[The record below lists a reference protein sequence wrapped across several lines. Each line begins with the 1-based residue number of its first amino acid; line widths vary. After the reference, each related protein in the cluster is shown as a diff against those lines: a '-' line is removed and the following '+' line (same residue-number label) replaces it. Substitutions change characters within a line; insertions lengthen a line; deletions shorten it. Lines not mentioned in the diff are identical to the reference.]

1 MTTCSK
7 NGIVNGSQRSS
18 IVGITNEQEF
28 DQDAG
33 QRLEEIFDKK
43 LDFDTSE
50 KLVID
55 KAKNKNFDTS
65 TEPFNAYTSALSSG
79 QAPNRATLESSSEIT
94 GIESDKIT
102 WETLGG
108 QTLQMSNKP
117 MPTASSKVSLETPTS
132 VTLETSL
139 GPSLETPT
147 SVTLEIPREP
157 SLETPTSITLETSR
171 GPSLETSTSVTVETS
186 RGPSLETPTSVTL
199 EIPRGPSL
207 ETPTSI
213 TLEIPRGPS
222 LETPTSITLEI
233 PRGPS
238 LETPT
243 SVTVETS
250 RGPTLE
256 TPTSVTL
263 ETPSGPTCEQSM
275 EENYVGIK
283 LETSSGKH
291 SVQGPTRK
299 LGTVNE
305 QHFMT
310 SVCKQLTTTKE
321 DLIKTFDADATFKP
335 IAVLGI
341 GEQINSSYDIVDL
354 DELDEDE
361 IRSEDQYCESEE
373 DEEYNYPMGLRL
385 GPIGQDREDED
396 KEGWNYEKD
405 DGRKPLNY
413 EDEDAEKVREKM
425 KRMEAEQEELSGSL
439 QALTSHFARLQLRLQ
454 QVTAA
459 PEEQREELLND
470 LLKFSNLGIPDF
482 RAAYSQGSHGFS
494 QRMSANLVQQFA
506 AQL

>member
-1 MTTCSK
+1 MKTCSK

-65 TEPFNAYTSALSSG
+65 TEPFNAYTSAPSSG

-132 VTLETSL
+132 VTLETSR

-171 GPSLETSTSVTVETS
+171 GPSLETS
-186 RGPSLETPTSVTL
+186 
-199 EIPRGPSL
+199 
-207 ETPTSI
+207 
-213 TLEIPRGPS
+213 
-222 LETPTSITLEI
+222 
-233 PRGPS
+233 
-238 LETPT
+238 T

-335 IAVLGI
+335 MAVLGI

-361 IRSEDQYCESEE
+361 IRSEDQ
-373 DEEYNYPMGLRL
+373 
-385 GPIGQDREDED
+385 
-396 KEGWNYEKD
+396 
-405 DGRKPLNY
+405 
-413 EDEDAEKVREKM
+413 
-425 KRMEAEQEELSGSL
+425 
-439 QALTSHFARLQLRLQ
+439 
-454 QVTAA
+454 VTH
-459 PEEQREELLND
+459 NIY
-470 LLKFSNLGIPDF
+470 FN
-482 RAAYSQGSHGFS
+482 
-494 QRMSANLVQQFA
+494 
-506 AQL
+506 

>member
-1 MTTCSK
+1 MKTCSK

-65 TEPFNAYTSALSSG
+65 TEPFNAYTSAPSSG

-132 VTLETSL
+132 VTLETS
-139 GPSLETPT
+139 
-147 SVTLEIPREP
+147 
-157 SLETPTSITLETSR
+157 
-171 GPSLETSTSVTVETS
+171 
-186 RGPSLETPTSVTL
+186 RGPSLETPTSV
-199 EIPRGPSL
+199 
-207 ETPTSI
+207 

-361 IRSEDQYCESEE
+361 IRSEDQ
-373 DEEYNYPMGLRL
+373 
-385 GPIGQDREDED
+385 
-396 KEGWNYEKD
+396 
-405 DGRKPLNY
+405 
-413 EDEDAEKVREKM
+413 
-425 KRMEAEQEELSGSL
+425 
-439 QALTSHFARLQLRLQ
+439 
-454 QVTAA
+454 VTH
-459 PEEQREELLND
+459 NIY
-470 LLKFSNLGIPDF
+470 FN
-482 RAAYSQGSHGFS
+482 
-494 QRMSANLVQQFA
+494 
-506 AQL
+506 

>member
-1 MTTCSK
+1 MKTCSK

-132 VTLETSL
+132 VTLETSR

-157 SLETPTSITLETSR
+157 SLETPTSVTLETSR
-171 GPSLETSTSVTVETS
+171 GPSLETSTSV
-186 RGPSLETPTSVTL
+186 
-199 EIPRGPSL
+199 
-207 ETPTSI
+207 

-335 IAVLGI
+335 MAVLGI

-361 IRSEDQYCESEE
+361 IRSEDQ
-373 DEEYNYPMGLRL
+373 
-385 GPIGQDREDED
+385 
-396 KEGWNYEKD
+396 
-405 DGRKPLNY
+405 
-413 EDEDAEKVREKM
+413 
-425 KRMEAEQEELSGSL
+425 
-439 QALTSHFARLQLRLQ
+439 
-454 QVTAA
+454 VTH
-459 PEEQREELLND
+459 NIY
-470 LLKFSNLGIPDF
+470 FN
-482 RAAYSQGSHGFS
+482 
-494 QRMSANLVQQFA
+494 
-506 AQL
+506 

>member
-1 MTTCSK
+1 MKTCSK
-7 NGIVNGSQRSS
+7 NGIVNGSQWSS

-108 QTLQMSNKP
+108 QTLQMSSKP

-132 VTLETSL
+132 VTLETSR

-157 SLETPTSITLETSR
+157 SLETPTSVTLETSR
-171 GPSLETSTSVTVETS
+171 GPSLETSTSV
-186 RGPSLETPTSVTL
+186 
-199 EIPRGPSL
+199 
-207 ETPTSI
+207 

-275 EENYVGIK
+275 EENCVGIK

-361 IRSEDQYCESEE
+361 IRSEDQ
-373 DEEYNYPMGLRL
+373 
-385 GPIGQDREDED
+385 
-396 KEGWNYEKD
+396 
-405 DGRKPLNY
+405 
-413 EDEDAEKVREKM
+413 
-425 KRMEAEQEELSGSL
+425 
-439 QALTSHFARLQLRLQ
+439 
-454 QVTAA
+454 VTH
-459 PEEQREELLND
+459 NIY
-470 LLKFSNLGIPDF
+470 FN
-482 RAAYSQGSHGFS
+482 
-494 QRMSANLVQQFA
+494 
-506 AQL
+506 